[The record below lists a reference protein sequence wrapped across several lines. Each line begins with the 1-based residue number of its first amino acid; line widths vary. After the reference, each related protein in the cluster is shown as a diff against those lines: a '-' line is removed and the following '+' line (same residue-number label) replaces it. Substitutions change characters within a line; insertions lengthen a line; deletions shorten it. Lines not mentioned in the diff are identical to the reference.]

1 MRPIDAMNRRNGNGL
16 VASSFGMQ
24 EIEHRLGVLREE
36 HRDLDAAILA
46 LLLGGST
53 DQLHVARMKR
63 RKLRVKDEIQLLEN
77 RLVPDIIA

>member
-1 MRPIDAMNRRNGNGL
+1 M
-16 VASSFGMQ
+16 ASPFGIQ

-46 LLLGGST
+46 LLLGGGT
-53 DQLHVARMKR
+53 DQLQLARMKR
-63 RKLRVKDEIQLLEN
+63 RKLRIKDEIQLLEN

>member
-1 MRPIDAMNRRNGNGL
+1 MRPIEDENRQSGNDL
-16 VASSFGMQ
+16 LASPIESQ

-46 LLLGGST
+46 LQLSGSM
-53 DQLHVARMKR
+53 DQLQLARMKR
-63 RKLRVKDEIQLLEN
+63 RKLRIKDEIQLFEN

>member
-1 MRPIDAMNRRNGNGL
+1 MAAL
-16 VASSFGMQ
+16 FEMQ

-46 LLLGGST
+46 LTLAGST
-53 DQLHVARMKR
+53 DQLQVARMKR
-63 RKLRVKDEIQLLEN
+63 RKLRLKDEIRSLES

>member
-1 MRPIDAMNRRNGNGL
+1 MRPIEDLNRRSGIGL
-16 VASSFGMQ
+16 VAALFEMQ

-46 LLLGGST
+46 LTLAGST
-53 DQLHVARMKR
+53 DQLQVARMKR
-63 RKLRVKDEIQLLEN
+63 RKLRLKDEIRSLES